1 MKKLKKLLAVLL
13 CVSLLVC
20 LTGCGE
26 SKDIEKAKE
35 CIDDI
40 YQDTNKLTSLQVE
53 LKSCTDLEREAELE
67 REIALYEIFIQS
79 STSVLMEIYG
89 DLSEKGRA
97 EVMDYVTKANYD
109 NLINIWSN

>member
-26 SKDIEKAKE
+26 SEDIEKAKE
-35 CIDDI
+35 CIDEI
-40 YQDTNKLTSLQVE
+40 YQDTNILTSLQVE
-53 LKSCTDLEREAELE
+53 LKSCTDLEREAELG
-67 REIALYEIFIQS
+67 REIALYEIYIQS

-89 DLSEKGRA
+89 DLSEEGRA

-109 NLINIWSN
+109 NLIDIWSS